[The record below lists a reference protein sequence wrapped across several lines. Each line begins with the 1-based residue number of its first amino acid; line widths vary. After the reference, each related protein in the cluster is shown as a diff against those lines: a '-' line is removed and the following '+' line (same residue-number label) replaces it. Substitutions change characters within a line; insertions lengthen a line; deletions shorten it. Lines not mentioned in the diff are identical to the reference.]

1 MKKITLLSLAAVVAM
16 ASIGCTTTSNTNA
29 TVKTTNLNTNTAV
42 VVNSN
47 SALGVNTNAMSMNTN
62 SSAPMTREE
71 YDKNKDKYAQEA
83 KSSGRTIGQGV
94 EDGWLW
100 TKTRAD
106 LLATNDLRESTIN
119 VDVSNAVVTL
129 TGTVASKVQADK
141 AVSVAKGVSGV
152 KDVKSMLKVQP
163 NDSMTNQMTG
173 KSMTDGDKK
182 TNTNANM
189 KH

>member
-1 MKKITLLSLAAVVAM
+1 MKKITLLSLAAAAAI
-16 ASIGCTTTSNTNA
+16 ASVGCSTTPTTN
-29 TVKTTNLNTNTAV
+29 TVKTTNLNANTAV

-47 SALGVNTNAMSMNTN
+47 SAIGVNANAMSMNTN
-62 SSAPMTREE
+62 TSNAPLTREE

-83 KSSGRTIGQGV
+83 KTSGRTIGQGV

-129 TGTVASKVQADK
+129 TGTVANKTQVDK
-141 AVSVAKGVSGV
+141 AISVAKGVSGV

-163 NDSMTNQMTG
+163 NDSITNQTVG
-173 KSMTDGDKK
+173 SSNTT
-182 TNTNANM
+182 TNTNT